1 MILFYRLPGGE
12 QFSQVTT
19 TRSPKGWYNGTVPG
33 DAATGKSLQYYFEAR
48 DAGDKEV
55 ASNGRNDSPN
65 LMLIREGA
73 PVVGRGNEIIWEHDY
88 ADLAAFEREN
98 AAFYGDTEAMK
109 HWRALWQLAVQ
120 GSTHDELLQEA
131 PSIA

>member
-1 MILFYRLPGGE
+1 MYRQRIRQQVLYG
-12 QFSQVTT
+12 QF
-19 TRSPKGWYNGTVPG
+19 REYME
-33 DAATGKSLQYYFEAR
+33 AAAELVAR
-48 DAGDKEV
+48 RQELGLAPP
-55 ASNGRNDSPN
+55 R
-65 LMLIREGA
+65 LWA

-98 AAFYGDTEAMK
+98 AACYGDTEAMK